1 MIAMVTCVCVWHC
14 ALHRFFRDFT
24 PGLPCALMQDGS
36 DCCEKVFSELC
47 GSGASSTMQRIY
59 THHDALRAVP
69 KYWHVEEQMCNPDA
83 PLKKRSHEKLC
94 DVWHKVS
101 KSATLTDGVI
111 SCVLPWLIRTITL

>member
-1 MIAMVTCVCVWHC
+1 MCVCVWHC